1 MVAGSVSMRRRRD
14 GWASTAPTWSGGA
27 IVVVSLVVALGTAR
41 AAEPTA
47 PLLEKTAEPAS
58 PTEVAAPNA
67 PTSEATGDTPRP
79 DETVE
84 VTDRVLPRSPTIVE
98 PRGTLTLDDALR
110 GAAGFSLFR
119 RQSSLVA
126 HPTTQGASLRGVVPG
141 GTSRTLVLV
150 DGVPVNDPFG
160 GWIYWSRVP
169 AGVIDRVSL
178 APGGHVGPFGS
189 PGLGGVVEIDTLKP
203 DATDAQVVA
212 EGGNLGTV
220 RVAGRGSVHDGDKG
234 ASLAVEHF
242 QFDGYP
248 IVPAYQRGA
257 IDIPADSEHTVL
269 QARGEITTN
278 EVLHLRL
285 GGVLFDEHRGNGTP
299 LTHNATRSA
308 AFNARLTYDLP
319 GGGNAWLLGFADVQR
334 FESTFS
340 SQAEDR
346 QSETPALD
354 QYDVPSTMTGVAGGV
369 DRKVGM
375 HMLRAGG
382 DLRWLGGETNEDFFY
397 SDGRFTRRRK
407 AGGNQLIGG
416 VFLNDD
422 LHPIDP
428 LTVSLGTRIDVLDTL
443 DTSARVHDLETG
455 QTLDERTDGAR
466 TSVDVDP
473 ALAVRWLASR
483 SLLLEGGVYRNVR
496 APTLNEL
503 VRPFR
508 VRNDITA
515 ANPDLDVEHLWGGDV
530 AVAFEHD
537 LVQARLGGYW
547 NEIQNLVTNVTIGRG
562 PGTVDACG
570 FVPAGGRCIQRMNID
585 DVRVRGVEIDL
596 GVTPHP
602 FFHASFG
609 YLLSD
614 ATILKANVAPS
625 LVGNRPPQIPLSQ
638 LTAVAELKHP
648 RFVDVRAGVRW
659 IGNQFEDDQN
669 TLVLG
674 DYAVVDLLFAR
685 RVGPA
690 ELFLGIENAF
700 DRIYQVGKTADG
712 LVTIGAPL
720 LVHGGVR
727 AAF

>member
-1 MVAGSVSMRRRRD
+1 VTRVFFAASV
-14 GWASTAPTWSGGA
+14 
-27 IVVVSLVVALGTAR
+27 LLALG
-41 AAEPTA
+41 AAHAAGETGA
-47 PLLEKTAEPAS
+47 PPA
-58 PTEVAAPNA
+58 
-67 PTSEATGDTPRP
+67 
-79 DETVE
+79 DETVV
-84 VTDRVLPRSPTIVE
+84 VTDRVLPRSPTLVE

-141 GTSRTLVLV
+141 GTSRVLVLV

-160 GWIYWSRVP
+160 GWIYWSRFP
-169 AGVIDRVSL
+169 LGVIDRIAL

-189 PGLGGVVEIDTLKP
+189 PGLGGVIEIDTRAP
-203 DATDAQVVA
+203 GATDAEIVA

-220 RVAGRGSVHDGDKG
+220 RVGGRGSVHAGDKG

-242 QFDGYP
+242 QTDGYF
-248 IVPAYQRGA
+248 IVPPYQRGA

-269 QARGEITTN
+269 QARGEWATPADLN
-278 EVLHLRL
+278 VRL
-285 GGVLFDEHRGNGTP
+285 GGVLFDEQRGNGTP
-299 LTHNATRSA
+299 LTRNATRSA
-308 AFNARLTYDLP
+308 AFNARLTYDDV
-319 GGGNAWLLGFADVQR
+319 WLLAFADVQR

-340 SQAEDR
+340 SQAADR

-354 QYDVPSTMTGVAGGV
+354 QYDVPSTMTGFAGGWE
-369 DRKVGM
+369 RTVGL
-375 HMLRAGG
+375 HTLRAGG
-382 DLRWLGGETNEDFFY
+382 DLRWLDGETNEDFLY

-416 VFLNDD
+416 IWLADE
-422 LHPIDP
+422 LHPLEP
-428 LTVSLGTRIDVLDTL
+428 LTVMLGSRIDVLDTL
-443 DTSARVHDLETG
+443 DTTALVHDLQTG
-455 QTLDERTDGAR
+455 QLLDERRDGSR

-473 ALAVRWLASR
+473 ALAVRWLATKR
-483 SLLLEGGVYRNVR
+483 LLLEGGVYRTVR

-515 ANPDLDVEHLWGGDV
+515 ANPGLDVEHLWGGDV
-530 AVAFEHD
+530 AIAWQHD

-547 NEIQNLVTNVTIGRG
+547 NAIRNLVTNVTVGRG
-562 PGTVDACG
+562 PGTVGACG
-570 FVPAGGRCIQRMNID
+570 FVPAGGRCLQRMNLD
-585 DVRVRGVEIDL
+585 DVRVRGVEIDV

-602 FFHASFG
+602 RFHASFG

-614 ATILKANVAPS
+614 ATILEADVAPS
-625 LVGNRPPQIPLSQ
+625 LVGNRPPQIPLNQ
-638 LTAVAELKHP
+638 ITAVAELRHP
-648 RFVDVRAGVRW
+648 RWVDVRAGVRW
-659 IGNQFEDDQN
+659 IGNQFEDDRN
-669 TLVLG
+669 DLVLG

-685 RVGPA
+685 KLGPA
-690 ELFLGIENAF
+690 ELFLAFENAL
-700 DRIYQVGKTADG
+700 DRTYQVGKTGDG
-712 LVTIGAPL
+712 LTTIGAPL

>member
-1 MVAGSVSMRRRRD
+1 MRD
-14 GWASTAPTWSGGA
+14 HG
-27 IVVVSLVVALGTAR
+27 AR
-41 AAEPTA
+41 ASRRSLARIVA
-47 PLLEKTAEPAS
+47 IALVLAVGSGHAS
-58 PTEVAAPNA
+58 ELVDDGGRAVETDESPGDASVADVP
-67 PTSEATGDTPRP
+67 PP
-79 DETVE
+79 DETVLVSE
-84 VTDRVLPRSPTIVE
+84 RVLPRSPTVVE

-150 DGVPVNDPFG
+150 DGVPTNDPFG
-160 GWIYWSRVP
+160 GWMYWSRFP

-189 PGLGGVVEIDTLKP
+189 PGLGGVIEIDTLAP
-203 DATDAQVVA
+203 DDTEASVVA

-220 RVAGRGSVHDGDKG
+220 RVGGRGSVRGENKG

-242 QFDGYP
+242 QTNGYP

-257 IDIPADSEHTVL
+257 IDVPADSEHTVL

-285 GGVLFDEHRGNGTP
+285 GGVLFDESRGNGTP

-308 AFNARLTYDLP
+308 ALNARLAYDLP

-354 QYDVPSTMTGVAGGV
+354 QYDVPSTMTGFAGGIERRIGRLHLV
-369 DRKVGM
+369 
-375 HMLRAGG
+375 RAGG
-382 DLRWLGGETNEDFFY
+382 DLRWLDGETNEDFFY
-397 SDGRFTRRRK
+397 QDGRFTRRRK

-416 VFLNDD
+416 IFLNDD
-422 LHPIDP
+422 IRPIEP

-443 DTSARVHDLETG
+443 DTTARVRDLQTG
-455 QTLDERTDGAR
+455 ETLDEVRDGSR

-473 ALAVRWLASR
+473 ALAVRWLAAT
-483 SLLLEGGVYRNVR
+483 SLLVEGGVYRTVR

-530 AVAFEHD
+530 AVAWD
-537 LVQARLGGYW
+537 DGLYRARLGGYW
-547 NEIQNLVTNVTIGRG
+547 NSIQNLVTNVTVGRG

-570 FVPAGGRCIQRMNID
+570 FVPDGGRCLQRQNLD
-585 DVRVRGVEIDL
+585 AVRVRGVEIDL

-602 FFHASFG
+602 RFTASFG

-614 ATILKANVAPS
+614 ATILKAPVAPA
-625 LVGNRPPQIPLSQ
+625 LVGNRPPQIPLNQ
-638 LTAVAELKHP
+638 LTAVAEYRHP
-648 RFVDVRAGVRW
+648 RWLDVRAGVRW
-659 IGNQFEDDQN
+659 VGNQFEDDQN
-669 TLVLG
+669 NLVLG

-685 RVGPA
+685 TIGPA

-700 DRIYQVGKTADG
+700 DRIYQVGKTTDG

-727 AAF
+727 ATF

>member
-1 MVAGSVSMRRRRD
+1 MRDHGATASRRSSSLAPIAGVVFVLAV
-14 GWASTAPTWSGGA
+14 GSG
-27 IVVVSLVVALGTAR
+27 R
-41 AAEPTA
+41 AAE
-47 PLLEKTAEPAS
+47 L
-58 PTEVAAPNA
+58 AAPPVDGVGRTEA
-67 PTSEATGDTPRP
+67 PAAATAGVPP
-79 DETVE
+79 ADETVL
-84 VTDRVLPRSPTIVE
+84 VTDRVLPRAPTVVE

-160 GWIYWSRVP
+160 GWIYWSRFP

-189 PGLGGVVEIDTLKP
+189 PGLGGVIEIDTLAP
-203 DATDAQVVA
+203 DDTEATIAA

-220 RVAGRGSVHDGDKG
+220 RVGGRGGVRGEHEG

-242 QFDGYP
+242 QTDGYYV
-248 IVPAYQRGA
+248 VPAYQRGP
-257 IDIPADSEHTVL
+257 IDVPAGSEHTVL
-269 QARGEITTN
+269 QARGEVTTN
-278 EVLHLRL
+278 DVLHLRL
-285 GGVLFDEHRGNGTP
+285 GGVLFDEQRGNGTP
-299 LTHNATRSA
+299 LTTNATRSA
-308 AFNARLTYDLP
+308 ALNARLGYDLP
-319 GGGNAWLLGFADVQR
+319 GGGSAWLLGFADLQR

-354 QYDVPSTMTGVAGGV
+354 QYDVPSTMTGFAAGWERTIRG
-369 DRKVGM
+369 
-375 HMLRAGG
+375 HALRAGG
-382 DLRWLGGETNEDFFY
+382 DLRWLDGETNEDFLY
-397 SDGRFTRRRK
+397 SDGRFTRRRT

-416 VFLNDD
+416 IFLNDE
-422 LHPIDP
+422 LRPLEP
-428 LTVSLGTRIDVLDTL
+428 LTISLGTRIDVLETL
-443 DTSARVHDLETG
+443 DTTARVRDLQTG
-455 QTLDERTDGAR
+455 ETLDERRDGSR

-473 ALAVRWLASR
+473 ALAVRWLATTD
-483 SLLLEGGVYRNVR
+483 LLLEGGVYRTVR

-508 VRNDITA
+508 VRNDVTA

-530 AVAFEHD
+530 AVAWD
-537 LVQARLGGYW
+537 DGLLRARLGGYW
-547 NEIQNLVTNVTIGRG
+547 NAIQDLVSNLTVGRG
-562 PGTVDACG
+562 PGTVGACG
-570 FVPAGGRCIQRMNID
+570 FVPAGGRCLQRQNLD
-585 DVRVRGVEIDL
+585 AVRVRGVEIDL
-596 GVTPHP
+596 AVTPHP
-602 FFHASFG
+602 RFAASFG

-614 ATILKANVAPS
+614 ATILEAPAAPS
-625 LVGNRPPQIPLSQ
+625 LVGNRPPQIPLHQ
-638 LTAVAELKHP
+638 ITAVAEYRHP
-648 RFVDVRAGVRW
+648 RWLDVRAGVRW

-669 TLVLG
+669 DLVLG
-674 DYAVVDLLFAR
+674 DYAVVDLLLAR
-685 RVGPA
+685 AIGPA

-700 DRIYQVGKTADG
+700 DRIYQVGKTSDG

-727 AAF
+727 ATF